1 MLCVCM
7 CVCTFIYV
15 GGSLGKC
22 VARGKSARSPFDF
35 ILFYFIFIDSNI
47 PHKRLSAL
55 NFSVR
60 DISFHQREKKNQ
72 LKKFNMY
79 VCR

>member
-22 VARGKSARSPFDF
+22 VARGKSARSLFDF
-35 ILFYFIFIDSNI
+35 LQVFYIYLLI
-47 PHKRLSAL
+47 PT
-55 NFSVR
+55 
-60 DISFHQREKKNQ
+60 FHIKG
-72 LKKFNMY
+72 FPP
-79 VCR
+79 